1 MSVRVC
7 SSDLLLWVCTDST
20 CLGPLRS
27 LATVLAGGRGSH
39 RFGCFDLSVHGFCT
53 SLELQRHRS
62 PGAQLHS
69 ALVRL
74 SQGKPLCSLPA
85 TSLAAAAAVRFGGRA
100 AMALSGVGS
109 SGDTSSAPSDTCGL
123 HAAPN
128 GVLFA
133 SASSRPGVLPR
144 LLREILETRC
154 MVKRAMKQV
163 PLGSPLYRTLNAR
176 QVGLKLIANVT
187 YGYTCASFSGRMPSV
202 HIADAIVQ
210 VCAAPLFP
218 AFPPLPSC
226 LLLFLHPSRRAPF
239 TPREP
244 SPCFEA
250 PFSCLLKRSICAAR
264 H

>member
-1 MSVRVC
+1 MR
-7 SSDLLLWVCTDST
+7 
-20 CLGPLRS
+20 
-27 LATVLAGGRGSH
+27 
-39 RFGCFDLSVHGFCT
+39 GFCT
-53 SLELQRHRS
+53 SGELQRHRT

-74 SQGKPLCSLPA
+74 SKGKLLCPLLRAS
-85 TSLAAAAAVRFGGRA
+85 TAAVAAVRFGGRV
-100 AMALSGVGS
+100 AMGS
-109 SGDTSSAPSDTCGL
+109 SGAGSVGDASNAPPNTRGL